1 MPTHILE
8 QCERLA
14 WDTEDLYGKE
24 RDEEGNVILP
34 IAPKRS
40 ILKKGEM
47 DLISRGGMCRTKRVS
62 FYVKESHPRD
72 QQPPAPR
79 PTIEEHSSRWIKE
92 EEEEWEWDEIERL
105 LRMEEEE
112 EEKEEVG
119 EGDDKNIVA

>member
-8 QCERLA
+8 KWEWLA

-47 DLISRGGMCRTKRVS
+47 DLISRGGMCRTKRVG
-62 FYVKESHPRD
+62 FYVKEGHGPRD

-79 PTIEEHSSRWIKE
+79 PTIEEHRSRWIKE
-92 EEEEWEWDEIERL
+92 EEEEWEWEEIERL
-105 LRMEEEE
+105 LRMEE

>member
-1 MPTHILE
+1 MPTHIIE
-8 QCERLA
+8 QWKRLA

-34 IAPKRS
+34 TAPKRS
-40 ILKKGEM
+40 ILKKGGNG
-47 DLISRGGMCRTKRVS
+47 ISRGGMCRTKRVG
-62 FYVKESHPRD
+62 FYVKEGHPRN

-79 PTIEEHSSRWIKE
+79 PTIEEHRSRWIKE
-92 EEEEWEWDEIERL
+92 EEEEWEWEEIERL

-112 EEKEEVG
+112 KEEKEEVG